1 MKKSR
6 IILIS
11 GLVLLGALI
20 GFFFNVETSPTK
32 EGVASACSKFLTS
45 TEAYLNSYLEDYV
58 DEVEFRELEKSMLLE
73 ASIAASY
80 VDNFS
85 DLDSSYSTLANLL
98 NEAAKAPN
106 GAALDPILNE
116 LIPQCQKVF
125 EEVKKS

>member
-20 GFFFNVETSPTK
+20 GVFFNVETSPTK
-32 EGVASACSKFLTS
+32 EGVASACSKFLIS

-58 DEVEFRELEKSMLLE
+58 DEVKYRELEKSMLLE

-98 NEAAKAPN
+98 NEAANAPN
-106 GAALDPILNE
+106 GVALDPILTE
-116 LIPQCQKVF
+116 IIPLCQKVF
-125 EEVKKS
+125 AEVKKS